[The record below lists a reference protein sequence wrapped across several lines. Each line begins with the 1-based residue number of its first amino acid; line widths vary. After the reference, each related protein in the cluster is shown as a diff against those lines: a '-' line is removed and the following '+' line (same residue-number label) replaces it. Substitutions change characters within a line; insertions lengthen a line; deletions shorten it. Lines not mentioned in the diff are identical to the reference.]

1 MNRSPLATLACVSAL
16 LALFLIAPAAL
27 AQATRTW
34 VSGVGDDAN
43 PCSRTAPCKTFAGAI
58 SKTAAGGEIDA
69 LDPGGFGALTIT
81 KSITI
86 DGAGTNASI
95 LAGLSNGIVVN
106 AGVNDVVILRNLNI
120 NGSGTGFNGI
130 RFIGGAALHLE
141 NVNVFGFTR
150 EGLEFAPAGNSELF
164 VKDSTFKK
172 NLIVGS
178 GGVLIVPGPA
188 GTAFG
193 VFENV
198 RLENNRYGMRVESRS
213 NVTVR
218 NSVAAGNI
226 NNGFLVYAPGSVG
239 QLSVDSSN
247 VSANGGDPTDAGL
260 KSEGAGAVI
269 RVSNSL
275 ITDNSVG
282 LMPQSG
288 GAIISFGNNQL
299 AGNGTDGNPTS
310 TISTR

>member
-1 MNRSPLATLACVSAL
+1 MNRNSLAKLVSVSLL
-16 LALFLIAPAAL
+16 LAFSSMAPAAY
-27 AQATRTW
+27 AQASRTW

-58 SKTAAGGEIDA
+58 SKTAAGGEINA
-69 LDPGGFGALTIT
+69 LDPGGYGALTIT

-86 DGAGTNASI
+86 DGTGTNASI
-95 LAGLSNGIVVN
+95 LASLSNGIVIN

-120 NGSGTGFNGI
+120 NGSGNGLNGI
-130 RFIGGAALHLE
+130 RFLAGAALHLE
-141 NVNVFGFTR
+141 NVNVFGFSR

-172 NLIVGS
+172 NLVVGA
-178 GGVLIVPGPA
+178 GGVLIVPGA
-188 GTAFG
+188 LGTAFA

-226 NNGFLVYAPGSVG
+226 NNGFLVYAPLVVG
-239 QLSVDSSN
+239 QLSIDSSN
-247 VSANGGDPTDAGL
+247 ISANGGDPTSAGA
-260 KSEGAGAVI
+260 KSEGAGAVVRI
-269 RVSNSL
+269 ANSL
-275 ITDNSVG
+275 ISDNSVG
-282 LMPQSG
+282 VLPQSG

-310 TISTR
+310 TIATR